1 MSDLSAGGQEVD
13 MPPDILLKLDL
24 TLGQGSQ
31 MSKQVLEAADNM
43 STASS
48 SDSLDFLLERQ
59 RQRQLNHPMHQSHI
73 STPLLNSTRPK
84 VKETTKI
91 SLEYDPISKRKVLNT
106 YEIIGELGHG
116 QHGKVKLARDLVT
129 KQLVA
134 IKIVNRNGS
143 KKDRFSFKTNNGGDD
158 NRIKREVAIMKKCHH
173 KHVVKLIEVLDD
185 STSRKIYLV
194 LEYCSAGEVKWCPGD
209 QLETEAQGPPL
220 LTFQRARE
228 IFRGVILGLEYLH
241 YQGIIHRD
249 IKPANLLISESGV
262 VKISDFGVSFAASKD
277 VDGSE
282 VLDELE
288 LAKTAGTPSFF
299 APEICL
305 GHEAS
310 TRFCSDT
317 KNSPKG
323 SIISNKIDIWAV
335 GVTLYCLLFG
345 MLPFRAEFELE
356 LFDKIINDTLPL
368 KNYDEMAEQKVS
380 AISSEKEYE
389 AAKDL
394 LQKLLAKNPF
404 ERLSIMDIKKH
415 PFVCWDFQH
424 DIDNSSTAL
433 RKAEESFAFQRSQEE
448 EYQQIS
454 ISSHELDNAVC
465 GIGNKLRRSM
475 RPTSETPRTGEEYSR
490 PVAALNKDTNEIN
503 DNDQIN
509 DGLEGLSRF
518 SNLNIEANDSARTSN
533 GNLIL
538 SEGPL
543 VAREDSMD
551 SSGELSA
558 KEIFQQELERFDKKR
573 DPDSIVS
580 LPVNSSFASLDSFY
594 LDTFAGKQPASE
606 GRSFAYPSTNE
617 KATTIFA
624 RPPQALLNSKSS
636 QDRKA
641 SYGFNHSATCRDP
654 FNSRYRNPFAR
665 NPRPDG
671 ESRNQVH
678 QSPAS
683 NKRLMH
689 GTSSDISRVRYT
701 PWSVTNASSTQH
713 SHQDQDNTNTK
724 YSGDRVH
731 LEQDT
736 RSSDNHGSKQSRIAS
751 EKRGNFFSS
760 YDGSDEEDSQSTT
773 TSGTSTSQNDDPS
786 DEYRSETESLPY
798 EFRIDSEHGS
808 QISLRDLPANNTTL
822 SSQGHRM
829 GRHDELMGGDEEDN
843 ELTINVGPAGYNRRQ
858 GSVSSSASSQRFRR
872 SRRPSIGH
880 SVAPSSPSSKPTFRT
895 RMFDSASTLDH
906 GSAASASTLTAGNN
920 AGPYDTVINVNP
932 EPAEFAPDAE
942 GFILGEAF
950 NGSVN
955 IPPDVLNMIPE
966 LAVSANS
973 SLSNEKNANEGGNA
987 LWKKAHSKGSGPNS
1001 LRFGNRAPLASTQ
1014 ELSVNPVLNTQL
1026 QRDRTRVTSKD
1037 LLQSVLTSAGSS
1049 RRPSISPMPRH
1060 LPKQE
1065 SPHESY
1071 VNHYEGKRE
1080 TKYSSKTQMR
1090 RRPEKNRG
1098 LEGRYRS
1105 KSVSVGLLDDR
1116 RPSDQF
1122 TS

>member
-1 MSDLSAGGQEVD
+1 MGDISAEGQEVD

-24 TLGQGSQ
+24 ALGQGSQ
-31 MSKQVLEAADNM
+31 MSKQVLEAADG
-43 STASS
+43 SSATSS
-48 SDSLDFLLERQ
+48 SDSLNILLERQ
-59 RQRQLNHPMHQSHI
+59 RQRQLNHPLHQSHI
-73 STPLLNSTRPK
+73 STPLLSSTRPK

-185 STSRKIYLV
+185 SSSRKIYLV

-277 VDGSE
+277 TEGGE

-305 GHEAS
+305 GHEAFA
-310 TRFCSDT
+310 RFCSD
-317 KNSPKG
+317 NGSSQKG
-323 SIISNKIDIWAV
+323 SIISSKIDIWAV

-345 MLPFRAEFELE
+345 MLPFRSEFELE
-356 LFDKIINDTLPL
+356 LFDKIINDPLTL
-368 KNYDEMAEQKVS
+368 KSYDEMAQQKVS
-380 AISSEKEYE
+380 ALSCEEEYE

-394 LQKLLAKNPF
+394 LQKLLTKNPF
-404 ERLSIMDIKKH
+404 ERLDIANIKQN
-415 PFVCWDFQH
+415 PFVCWDFEH
-424 DIDNSSTAL
+424 DIDSSTAAL
-433 RKAEESFAFQRSQEE
+433 LKAEEKAAFLRSQEE

-465 GIGNKLRRSM
+465 GIGNKLKRSV
-475 RPTSETPRTGEEYSR
+475 RHSSGTSTKDEEELSR
-490 PVAALNKDTNEIN
+490 VLSKLHQNTNDIN
-503 DNDQIN
+503 DNDHIN
-509 DGLEGLSRF
+509 DGMDSLSHF
-518 SNLNIEANDSARTSN
+518 SDLSMGANDSARASN

-543 VAREDSMD
+543 VAQEDSTD
-551 SSGELSA
+551 GPDELSA
-558 KEIFQQELERFDKKR
+558 KEIFQQELERFDQKR
-573 DPDSIVS
+573 DPNSIVS
-580 LPVNSSFASLDSFY
+580 LPVNSSFASLDSY
-594 LDTFAGKQPASE
+594 YMDTFAGKHPASE
-606 GRSFAYPSTNE
+606 SRSLAHPSSVD
-617 KATTIFA
+617 KAATIFA
-624 RPPQALLNSKSS
+624 RPPQALLKSKSS

-641 SYGFNHSATCRDP
+641 SYGFNHSATSRNA
-654 FNSRYRNPFAR
+654 FGTRYRNPFAR
-665 NPRPDG
+665 GPRPEGD
-671 ESRNQVH
+671 SRNQP
-678 QSPAS
+678 QQGAAGI
-683 NKRLMH
+683 NRLMH
-689 GTSSDISRVRYT
+689 GISSDTPRSRYT
-701 PWSVTNASSTQH
+701 PWSGTNAYHTQN
-713 SHQDQDNTNTK
+713 SHQEQENPITKQLDGTVHPDQDART
-724 YSGDRVH
+724 
-731 LEQDT
+731 
-736 RSSDNHGSKQSRIAS
+736 SDNHDSRQSSNGNER
-751 EKRGNFFSS
+751 RGNFFSS
-760 YDGSDEEDSQSTT
+760 FDGSDEEDSQSTT
-773 TSGTSTSQNDDPS
+773 TSGTSASQNDYPS

-808 QISLRDLPANNTTL
+808 QVSLRDLPTNNSTFTNL
-822 SSQGHRM
+822 GHRTARND
-829 GRHDELMGGDEEDN
+829 GITGDDDEEN
-843 ELTINVGPAGYNRRQ
+843 ELTLNIGTAGHSRRQ
-858 GSVSSSASSQRFRR
+858 GSVSSSASSQRYRR
-872 SRRPSIGH
+872 SRRPSINQSFTPG
-880 SVAPSSPSSKPTFRT
+880 SPGQKPTFRT
-895 RMFDSASTLDH
+895 KIFDSASTINH
-906 GSAASASTLTAGNN
+906 GSATSASTLTAGNN

-932 EPAEFAPDAE
+932 ETPEFAPDAE
-942 GFILGEAF
+942 GFILGDSYD
-950 NGSVN
+950 GSVN

-966 LAVSANS
+966 LVVSADESFS
-973 SLSNEKNANEGGNA
+973 SERNASELGSNA
-987 LWKKAHSKGSGPNS
+987 LWKSTHSKGSSQNS
-1001 LRFGNRAPLASTQ
+1001 LLFGNKTPLASTQ
-1014 ELSVNPVLNTQL
+1014 EVSVSPVLNTQL

-1049 RRPSISPMPRH
+1049 RRPSMSPIARN

-1065 SPHESY
+1065 TTDRSY

-1080 TKYSSKTQMR
+1080 TKYSSKTQTR
-1090 RRPEKNRG
+1090 RRPEKNRD

-1105 KSVSVGLLDDR
+1105 KSISVGLLDDR
-1116 RPSDQF
+1116 RPSDH
-1122 TS
+1122 